1 MATKTACGYTQQS
14 TKPTAKAR
22 AVLTAMTI
30 AQLLGSMFS
39 TGAGGRGASAMVDD
53 REVGVKWEWDMLCEE
68 REGEEGRG
76 TRGPK

>member
-14 TKPTAKAR
+14 TKATAKAR
-22 AVLTAMTI
+22 AVLTVMTI

-53 REVGVKWEWDMLCEE
+53 REVGVEWEWDIICCV
-68 REGEEGRG
+68 RRG
-76 TRGPK
+76 ACGPK